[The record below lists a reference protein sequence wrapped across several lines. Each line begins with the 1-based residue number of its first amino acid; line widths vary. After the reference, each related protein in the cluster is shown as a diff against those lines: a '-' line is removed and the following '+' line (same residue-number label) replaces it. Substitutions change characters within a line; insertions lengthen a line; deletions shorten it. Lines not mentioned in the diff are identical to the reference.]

1 MKKRF
6 LRITSLLAMAVFFMA
21 SYVEATAQSDVSLPV
36 DVGGM
41 EKYGYDFT
49 GFSMDKESLLTM
61 IDASI
66 KGLNKAISQ
75 CDDEKRKSELQGRVD
90 ALTRAYDVV
99 SASDKERYFLTDE
112 EGNLITGSGS
122 LYKILGY
129 MRGGV
134 ESLEIDAEWDM
145 TPREIVISGNGNSAL
160 VFYKDGKFYS
170 DREAETEVF
179 NVGDVGGRIVTSDS
193 SEGHY
198 KGVYLASGLELVD
211 TDGNL
216 IIDDDLASAIEA
228 ELKLTA
234 AADYYLHLQVIRS
247 DGVGGGGGSGNGGGG
262 SGGSD
267 GSGDGDVKE
276 GPIDFYF
283 YGDTLYHDLDY
294 TDRADSIDIPSSEDE
309 EPRTWALIDMITD
322 AFGESYIYSLVEL
335 RPVIGERVTDI
346 EVIEPEDDSD
356 DSDSGDDSASGDS
369 EAGAGSDDGG
379 GSGADG
385 SATSDDDSSDE
396 ELIPTIIVH
405 TEDYLQGYVA
415 TNRDDSAIFVV
426 SADGSID
433 YDNTD
438 IDEETVDVDS
448 IKEETLARWLEEKEA
463 ERRAAEEE
471 KEEEAAAAASSGLSI
486 EDAAAVASSDE
497 AGLASSDESDEA
509 GLAASEGAS
518 GPSDAANEGMSGDG
532 AGTGDAI
539 GDAIGDEIGDSAG
552 TGAGNEDAAGS
563 DQLGGEGNGDGND
576 DALAGGNDGGD
587 NNDDA
592 LAGGNDGGDDN
603 DDTLDN
609 SGDDGN
615 DDSGSGDDAGDS
627 GDSGDDGD
635 DDDGGESISEDAAPT
650 EEYHGDEGD
659 SGDGGSGDGDGDDSE

>member
-61 IDASI
+61 MDASI
-66 KGLNKAISQ
+66 KGLNKAIKE
-75 CDDEKRKSELQGRVD
+75 CDDEARKSELSGRVE
-90 ALTRAYDVV
+90 ALSRAYDVV

-160 VFYKDGKFYS
+160 VYYKDGKFYS

-234 AADYYLHLQVIRS
+234 SADYYLHLQVIRS
-247 DGVGGGGGSGNGGGG
+247 DGAGSGSGSGDGGAGDGSGGGSG
-262 SGGSD
+262 S
-267 GSGDGDVKE
+267 VKE
-276 GPIDFYF
+276 APIDLY
-283 YGDTLYHDLDY
+283 YYDDVLYHDLGY
-294 TDRADSIDIPSSEDE
+294 SDRADSIDIPSSGDEDGDGAGVNA
-309 EPRTWALIDMITD
+309 RTWKLIDMITD

-335 RPVIGERVTDI
+335 KPVIGERVTEI

-356 DSDSGDDSASGDS
+356 DSDDSGSGDDAD
-369 EAGAGSDDGG
+369 GAGSD

-385 SATSDDDSSDE
+385 RAASDDDSSDE

-471 KEEEAAAAASSGLSI
+471 EEAAAAASSGLSI

-539 GDAIGDEIGDSAG
+539 GDSVG

-576 DALAGGNDGGD
+576 DALAGGNDGD
-587 NNDDA
+587 
-592 LAGGNDGGDDN
+592 DDN
-603 DDTLDN
+603 DDALDN

-615 DDSGSGDDAGDS
+615 DDSSSGDDAGDS

-635 DDDGGESISEDAAPT
+635 DDDGGETVSEDAAPT

>member
-6 LRITSLLAMAVFFMA
+6 LRITSLLAMMAFFMV
-21 SYVEATAQSDVSLPV
+21 SYVEATAADDVSLPV

-61 IDASI
+61 MDASI
-66 KGLNKAISQ
+66 KGLNKAIKE
-75 CDDEKRKSELQGRVD
+75 CDDEARKSELSGRVE
-90 ALTRAYDVV
+90 ALSRAYDVV

-160 VFYKDGKFYS
+160 VYYKDGKFYS

-216 IIDDDLASAIEA
+216 IIDDDLSSAIEA

-247 DGVGGGGGSGNGGGG
+247 DGAGDGDG
-262 SGGSD
+262 SGGD
-267 GSGDGDVKE
+267 GSGSVKE
-276 GPIDFYF
+276 APIDLY
-283 YGDTLYHDLDY
+283 YYDDVLYHDLGY
-294 TDRADSIDIPSSEDE
+294 SDRADSIDIPSSGDEDGDGSGVNA
-309 EPRTWALIDMITD
+309 RTWKLIDMITD
-322 AFGESYIYSLVEL
+322 AFGESYVYSLVEL
-335 RPVIGERVTDI
+335 KPVIGERVTEI
-346 EVIEPEDDSD
+346 EVIEPEDDDPDEDAEDAEDGEEDTSEED
-356 DSDSGDDSASGDS
+356 DEG
-369 EAGAGSDDGG
+369 
-379 GSGADG
+379 
-385 SATSDDDSSDE
+385 E
-396 ELIPTIIVH
+396 ELMPTIIVH

-438 IDEETVDVDS
+438 IDEENVDVDS

-471 KEEEAAAAASSGLSI
+471 EEAAAAASSGLSI

-497 AGLASSDESDEA
+497 AGIASSDESDEA

-518 GPSDAANEGMSGDG
+518 GSSDAANEGMSGDG
-532 AGTGDAI
+532 AGTGDA
-539 GDAIGDEIGDSAG
+539 IGDSAG

-576 DALAGGNDGGD
+576 DAIAGGNDGGD

-592 LAGGNDGGDDN
+592 
-603 DDTLDN
+603 LDN

>member
-6 LRITSLLAMAVFFMA
+6 LRITSLLAMAVFFMT

-61 IDASI
+61 MDASI

-160 VFYKDGKFYS
+160 VYYKDGKFYS
-170 DREAETEVF
+170 DREAEIEVF
-179 NVGDVGGRIVTSDS
+179 NVSNVGGRIVTSDS

-211 TDGNL
+211 IDGNL
-216 IIDDDLASAIEA
+216 IIDDDLSSAIEA

-247 DGVGGGGGSGNGGGG
+247 DGAGDGDG
-262 SGGSD
+262 SGGD
-267 GSGDGDVKE
+267 GSGSVKE
-276 GPIDFYF
+276 APIDLY
-283 YGDTLYHDLDY
+283 YYDDVLYHDLGY
-294 TDRADSIDIPSSEDE
+294 SDRADSIDIPSSGDEDGDGSGVNA
-309 EPRTWALIDMITD
+309 RTWKLIDMITD
-322 AFGESYIYSLVEL
+322 AFGESYVYSLVEL
-335 RPVIGERVTDI
+335 KPVIGERVTEI

-356 DSDSGDDSASGDS
+356 DSDDSGSGDDADGAGSS
-369 EAGAGSDDGG
+369 EAGAGSDD
-379 GSGADG
+379 
-385 SATSDDDSSDE
+385 SDDE
-396 ELIPTIIVH
+396 ELMPTIIVH

-415 TNRDDSAIFVV
+415 SNRDDEAIFVV

-438 IDEETVDVDS
+438 IDEENVDVDS

-471 KEEEAAAAASSGLSI
+471 EEAAAAASSGLSI

-497 AGLASSDESDEA
+497 AGIASSDESDEA

-539 GDAIGDEIGDSAG
+539 GDAIGDSAG

-576 DALAGGNDGGD
+576 DAIAGGNDGGD

-592 LAGGNDGGDDN
+592 
-603 DDTLDN
+603 LDN

-635 DDDGGESISEDAAPT
+635 DDDGGESISEVAAPT

-659 SGDGGSGDGDGDDSE
+659 SGDGDSGDGDGDDSE

>member
-1 MKKRF
+1 
-6 LRITSLLAMAVFFMA
+6 MAVFFMA

-61 IDASI
+61 MDASI
-66 KGLNKAISQ
+66 KGLNKAIKE
-75 CDDEKRKSELQGRVD
+75 CEDEARKSELSGRVE
-90 ALTRAYDVV
+90 ALSRAYDVV

-134 ESLEIDAEWDM
+134 ESLEIEADWDM

-160 VFYKDGKFYS
+160 VYYKDEKFYS

-216 IIDDDLASAIEA
+216 IIDDDLSSAIEA

-247 DGVGGGGGSGNGGGG
+247 DGAGGSGDGNGSGGSGN
-262 SGGSD
+262 
-267 GSGDGDVKE
+267 GDVKE

-294 TDRADSIDIPSSEDE
+294 TDRADSIDIPSSGDEDGDGSGVNA
-309 EPRTWALIDMITD
+309 RTWKLIDMITD

-335 RPVIGERVTDI
+335 KPVIGERVTEI

-356 DSDSGDDSASGDS
+356 DSDDSGSGDDADGAGGS
-369 EAGAGSDDGG
+369 EAGAGSDD
-379 GSGADG
+379 
-385 SATSDDDSSDE
+385 SDDE
-396 ELIPTIIVH
+396 ELMPTIIVH

-438 IDEETVDVDS
+438 IDEENVDVDS

-471 KEEEAAAAASSGLSI
+471 EEAAAAASSGLSI

-497 AGLASSDESDEA
+497 AGIASSDESEEA

-539 GDAIGDEIGDSAG
+539 GDSAG

-563 DQLGGEGNGDGND
+563 DQLGGDGNGDGND
-576 DALAGGNDGGD
+576 DAIAGGNAGGD

-592 LAGGNDGGDDN
+592 I
-603 DDTLDN
+603 DN

-635 DDDGGESISEDAAPT
+635 DDDGGDSGDDNDGDDGDSGFSEDAAPS
-650 EEYHGDEGD
+650 EEYHGDVEASD
-659 SGDGGSGDGDGDDSE
+659 NSDGDDDSE